1 MGRSASGPCD
11 RLRDRRRFWSAL
23 VESRLASQKRVI
35 VFGATGQLGVELCSD
50 LARRGYEVRGFER
63 TALDILNVEKLE
75 RAMAEFEPF
84 AVFNCAAYNQV
95 DVAEREPLAAFEA
108 NALGVRNIAVACR
121 QNDARLVH
129 FSTDYVFDG
138 MLGRPY
144 TETDSTHPLGA
155 YAVSKLAGE
164 LYAAAYLDRPLIV
177 RTSGVFGPGGLK
189 TARGNF
195 PELMLRL
202 ARENKPIRVVE
213 DHAASPT
220 FAPALASRSI
230 DLLERDLEGVFH
242 IGGGQPISWFDF
254 ARLIFTKAGVS
265 AQLSPTNEREYR
277 TAARRPKFSALDNAR
292 MRTEKLQPMPPL
304 EAAVEEYLAAR
315 QKYLAR

>member
-1 MGRSASGPCD
+1 
-11 RLRDRRRFWSAL
+11 
-23 VESRLASQKRVI
+23 
-35 VFGATGQLGVELCSD
+35 
-50 LARRGYEVRGFER
+50 
-63 TALDILNVEKLE
+63 
-75 RAMAEFEPF
+75 
-84 AVFNCAAYNQV
+84 
-95 DVAEREPLAAFEA
+95 
-108 NALGVRNIAVACR
+108 
-121 QNDARLVH
+121 
-129 FSTDYVFDG
+129 
-138 MLGRPY
+138 
-144 TETDSTHPLGA
+144 
-155 YAVSKLAGE
+155 
-164 LYAAAYLDRPLIV
+164 
-177 RTSGVFGPGGLK
+177 LK